1 MAVVV
6 VARGSAN
13 VLARGREVLAP
24 VAQVVVLRVVDVMN
38 AQLVVDATNA
48 PHVGDAT
55 NAPHVE
61 LVMTAVEIAVVV
73 TNVVRLRAT
82 HVLRLVTRARRDVS
96 SVTSSPGRAS
106 SVPLQSGLRRI
117 SVTTTKGRAR
127 TVTIATSTA

>member
-1 MAVVV
+1 MVVV
-6 VARGSAN
+6 VAAHGSAN
-13 VLARGREVLAP
+13 ALVRVPEVLARAVQVAVLP
-24 VAQVVVLRVVDVMN
+24 VVDVMS
-38 AQLVVDATNA
+38 ARRVVAAMSARRVVAAMSA
-48 PHVGDAT
+48 PRV
-55 NAPHVE
+55 VLE
-61 LVMTAVEIAVVV
+61 MIVVVVVV

-82 HVLRLVTRARRDVS
+82 HVLRLVMRARRDVS

>member
-1 MAVVV
+1 VAVVVVVVVVV

-48 PHVGDAT
+48 PHV
-55 NAPHVE
+55 E
-61 LVMTAVEIAVVV
+61 LVMTAVEIAVAV
-73 TNVVRLRAT
+73 TTVGRLHAT